1 VNRRKAELALLFN
14 AVIWGTTFVLVKSA
28 LQQISPV
35 LFLAIRCS
43 VATIA
48 LMMIV
53 RGAGKWRAA
62 GRSPAHGR
70 FPVTRK
76 MLAAG
81 SMIGVFLFAGY
92 LFQTLGLKTTTPPKS
107 AFLTGLATVMVPLLA
122 ALVYRIK
129 PRISEVAGV
138 LAATLGMGL
147 MTLEGPIGS
156 ISRGDLLTFG
166 GAVAFSAHIVATG
179 HFAEQIGYEVLSV
192 TQVGAAALSALS
204 LVWWVET
211 PRLQWQPLV
220 VWAIL
225 ITGLLCTAL
234 AFTIQAWAQHYTT
247 STRTALIY
255 ALEPVVAWITS
266 FCVAGEGLS
275 GRAAAGAAFILSGVL
290 LVEMKPSNPRKHLWL
305 GKFRIIRKEVPA
317 RWNVACCEITEE

>member
-1 VNRRKAELALLFN
+1 MSCRKAELALLFN
-14 AVIWGTTFVLVKSA
+14 VVIWGVTFVLVKRA
-28 LQQISPV
+28 LYEISPV
-35 LFLAIRCS
+35 LFLAIRFS
-43 VATIA
+43 LATVALAA
-48 LMMIV
+48 LF
-53 RGAGKWRAA
+53 RGTRKWGVPEAPR
-62 GRSPAHGR
+62 
-70 FPVTRK
+70 VTGK

-81 SMIGVFLFAGY
+81 AMIGVFLFAGY
-92 LFQTLGLKTTTPPKS
+92 LLQTVGLQSTTPPKS

-122 ALVYRIK
+122 ALVYRIR
-129 PRISEVAGV
+129 PRISEMAGV

-156 ISRGDLLTFG
+156 IGRGDLLTLG
-166 GAVAFSAHIVATG
+166 GAIAFSAHIVATG

-192 TQVGAAALSALS
+192 TQVGAAALSSLS

-211 PRLQWQPLV
+211 PRIQWQPLV
-220 VWAIL
+220 IWAIL

-266 FCVAGEGLS
+266 YCIVGEGLS
-275 GRAAAGAAFILSGVL
+275 RQAALGAALILSGVL
-290 LVEMKPSNPRKHLWL
+290 LVEMKPFRPR
-305 GKFRIIRKEVPA
+305 
-317 RWNVACCEITEE
+317 

>member
-1 VNRRKAELALLFN
+1 MLLF
-14 AVIWGTTFVLVKSA
+14 
-28 LQQISPV
+28 
-35 LFLAIRCS
+35 
-43 VATIA
+43 
-48 LMMIV
+48 
-53 RGAGKWRAA
+53 RGAGKCRV
-62 GRSPAHGR
+62 
-70 FPVTRK
+70 VTGK
-76 MLAAG
+76 MLAVG
-81 SMIGVFLFAGY
+81 SMIGIFLFAGY
-92 LFQTLGLKTTTPPKS
+92 LFQTVGLKTTTPPKS

-122 ALVYRIK
+122 ALVYSIK

-147 MTLEGPIGS
+147 MTLEGPVGS
-156 ISRGDLLTFG
+156 INRGDLLTFG

-266 FCVAGEGLS
+266 FCIAGEGLS

-290 LVEMKPSNPRKHLWL
+290 LVEMKPSNPRKHL
-305 GKFRIIRKEVPA
+305 
-317 RWNVACCEITEE
+317 

>member
-1 VNRRKAELALLFN
+1 MNRSKAELALLAN
-14 AVIWGTTFVLVKSA
+14 VVVWGATFVLVKSA
-28 LQQISPV
+28 LREISPV
-35 LFLAIRCS
+35 LFLALRFS
-43 VATIA
+43 LATVALVA
-48 LMMIV
+48 LF
-53 RGAGKWRAA
+53 GWKWRTPNAPRIT
-62 GRSPAHGR
+62 G
-70 FPVTRK
+70 K

-81 SMIGVFLFAGY
+81 GMIGVFLFAGF
-92 LFQTLGLKTTTPPKS
+92 LLQTVGLQSTTPPKS

-122 ALVYRIK
+122 ALVYKIK
-129 PRISEVAGV
+129 PRASEVAGV

-166 GAVAFSAHIVATG
+166 GAVAFSAHVVATG

-192 TQVGAAALSALS
+192 TQIGAAALSALS
-204 LVWWVET
+204 LAWWVET
-211 PRLQWQPLV
+211 PRIQWQPLV

-266 FCVAGEGLS
+266 YCIAGEGLS
-275 GRAAAGAAFILSGVL
+275 GRAAAGAGLILSGVL
-290 LVEMKPSNPRKHLWL
+290 LVEMKPFQARQHL
-305 GKFRIIRKEVPA
+305 
-317 RWNVACCEITEE
+317 

>member
-1 VNRRKAELALLFN
+1 
-14 AVIWGTTFVLVKSA
+14 
-28 LQQISPV
+28 
-35 LFLAIRCS
+35 
-43 VATIA
+43 
-48 LMMIV
+48 
-53 RGAGKWRAA
+53 
-62 GRSPAHGR
+62 
-70 FPVTRK
+70 

-81 SMIGVFLFAGY
+81 AMIGVFLFAGY
-92 LFQTLGLKTTTPPKS
+92 LLQTIGLQTTTPPKS

-122 ALVYRIK
+122 ALVYNIK

-166 GAVAFSAHIVATG
+166 GAIAFSAHIVATG

-266 FCVAGEGLS
+266 FCIAGEGLS

-290 LVEMKPSNPRKHLWL
+290 LVEMKPSNPRKHL
-305 GKFRIIRKEVPA
+305 
-317 RWNVACCEITEE
+317 

>member
-1 VNRRKAELALLFN
+1 MNRRKAELALLFN

-28 LQQISPV
+28 LHEISPV
-35 LFLAIRCS
+35 LFLTMRFSLAT
-43 VATIA
+43 VALVA
-48 LMMIV
+48 LF
-53 RGAGKWRAA
+53 
-62 GRSPAHGR
+62 HGPWKSAVPKAPR
-70 FPVTRK
+70 VTGK
-76 MLAAG
+76 MLAA
-81 SMIGVFLFAGY
+81 SAMIGVFLFTGY
-92 LFQTLGLKTTTPPKS
+92 LLQTVGLQSTTPPKS

-122 ALVYRIK
+122 ALVYQIK

-147 MTLEGPIGS
+147 MTVEGPIGS
-156 ISRGDLLTFG
+156 IGPCDLLTFG
-166 GAVAFSAHIVATG
+166 GAIAFSAHIVATG
-179 HFAEQIGYEVLSV
+179 HFAERIGYKVLSV

-204 LVWWVET
+204 LVCWVET
-211 PRLQWQPLV
+211 PRVQWQPLV

-266 FCVAGEGLS
+266 FCIAGEGLS
-275 GRAAAGAAFILSGVL
+275 GQAAAGAALILSGVL
-290 LVEMKPSNPRKHLWL
+290 LVEMKPFKPRQHL
-305 GKFRIIRKEVPA
+305 
-317 RWNVACCEITEE
+317 

>member
-14 AVIWGTTFVLVKSA
+14 VVIWGATFVLVKSA
-28 LQQISPV
+28 LHEISPV
-35 LFLAIRCS
+35 LFLAIRFS
-43 VATIA
+43 LATVALVA
-48 LMMIV
+48 LF
-53 RGAGKWRAA
+53 RAWKWRALTA
-62 GRSPAHGR
+62 PH
-70 FPVTRK
+70 VTGK

-92 LFQTLGLKTTTPPKS
+92 LLQTVGLLSTTAPKS
-107 AFLTGLATVMVPLLA
+107 AFLTSLATVMVPLLA
-122 ALVYRIK
+122 ALVYKIK

-147 MTLEGPIGS
+147 MTFEGPIGS
-156 ISRGDLLTFG
+156 IGRGDLLTFG
-166 GAVAFSAHIVATG
+166 GAIAFAAHIVATG
-179 HFAEQIGYEVLSV
+179 HYAEQIGYQVLSV
-192 TQVGAAALSALS
+192 TQVGAASLSAVS
-204 LVWWVET
+204 LFWWVET
-211 PRLQWQPLV
+211 PRIQWQPLV

-266 FCVAGEGLS
+266 FSIAGEGLS
-275 GRAAAGAAFILSGVL
+275 GQAAAGAALILSGVL
-290 LVEMKPSNPRKHLWL
+290 LVEMKPFHRRPH
-305 GKFRIIRKEVPA
+305 P
-317 RWNVACCEITEE
+317 